1 MIRFLNCGRL
11 SQMTMNLDYTSLNCL
26 QFGLPKSKTD
36 ERPDDRTSAEK
47 GLELC
52 STYYKVFTQ
61 HAHYPYIDSKTNC
74 IRHFIKIELF
84 SQMIELTDKMFILS
98 AGKKKTHMVH
108 FREEKPSS
116 EFSNSQRNSTN
127 KTEQQETLWQNFA
140 AKFLGISLRKK
151 NPSLILKF

>member
-1 MIRFLNCGRL
+1 
-11 SQMTMNLDYTSLNCL
+11 MTMNLDYTSPNCL
-26 QFGLPKSKTD
+26 QFWLPKSKTD

-52 STYYKVFTQ
+52 STYYKVLS
-61 HAHYPYIDSKTNC
+61 PYIDSKNNC

-127 KTEQQETLWQNFA
+127 KTEQQVTLWQNFA
-140 AKFLGISLRKK
+140 AKFLGISLQKK
-151 NPSLILKF
+151 PL